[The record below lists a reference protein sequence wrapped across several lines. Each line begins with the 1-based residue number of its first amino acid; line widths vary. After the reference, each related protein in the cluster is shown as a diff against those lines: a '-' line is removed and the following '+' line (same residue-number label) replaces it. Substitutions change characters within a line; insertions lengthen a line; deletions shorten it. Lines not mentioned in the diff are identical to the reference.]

1 VDVAKIRRKSAEASH
16 SRTSPAVFKGILLV
30 HDQADFV
37 VRSLN
42 SIIRK
47 RYRRLGVIRTRS
59 AFGVSTGTSKHLS
72 HLRIRRARRPA
83 VSCYAIAEGQ
93 TLRDLISVAASG
105 KSPLP
110 LDKLLD
116 IAIQISDALEAAH
129 KTGIIHRD
137 IKPANIFVTIR
148 SRRVRSG
155 QR

>member
-1 VDVAKIRRKSAEASH
+1 
-16 SRTSPAVFKGILLV
+16 
-30 HDQADFV
+30 
-37 VRSLN
+37 
-42 SIIRK
+42 
-47 RYRRLGVIRTRS
+47 
-59 AFGVSTGTSKHLS
+59 
-72 HLRIRRARRPA
+72 
-83 VSCYAIAEGQ
+83 
-93 TLRDLISVAASG
+93 LISVAASG